1 MSGSGAAQVW
11 DAAGYDASFGF
22 VTAYGAPVLELLAV
36 QPGERV
42 LDIGCGTGHQAA
54 SLAAAGA
61 RVVGTDSDAAMLVVA
76 RREHPEV
83 RFVLADAQD
92 ASALPTATGVA
103 GEAGAGDEE
112 GATAYDAVLSN
123 AAMHWMPRQDDVVA
137 GIASVLRPGG
147 RLVVEM
153 GGVGN
158 VARITEA
165 IRAARTDV
173 GLDPA
178 AASSWTFPSP
188 GEQAARLERHGF
200 GVRLVQLVDR
210 MTPLADGDTGA
221 DWARMFGAA
230 LVADVPGARRADF
243 DDAVDAHGR
252 RLGLDV
258 RPDGEPG
265 WWIDYVRLRFVAVL
279 A

>member
-1 MSGSGAAQVW
+1 MTGAGVAQVW

-22 VTAYGAPVLELLAV
+22 VTAYGASVLELLAA

-54 SLAAAGA
+54 SLAAAGVL
-61 RVVGTDSDAAMLVVA
+61 VVGTDSDAGMLDA
-76 RREHPEV
+76 AGREHPDV
-83 RFVLADAQD
+83 TFAQADAQD
-92 ASALPTATGVA
+92 PDALRAVA
-103 GEAGAGDEE
+103 GG
-112 GATAYDAVLSN
+112 TAYDAVLSN
-123 AAMHWMPRQDDVVA
+123 AALHWMPRQDDVVA
-137 GIASVLRPGG
+137 GVASVLRPGG

-165 IRAARTDV
+165 IRGARADV
-173 GLDPA
+173 GLDPSV
-178 AASSWTFPSP
+178 ASSWTFPSP
-188 GEQAARLERHGF
+188 GEQAARLERYGF
-200 GVRLVQLVDR
+200 VVRLVQLVDR
-210 MTPLADGDTGA
+210 TTPLAPGDTGA
-221 DWARMFGAA
+221 YWARMFGARLA
-230 LVADVPGARRADF
+230 ADVAAERRAEF
-243 DDAVDAHGR
+243 YDAVDTHGR
-252 RLGLDV
+252 ALGLDV